1 MLRIT
6 WRGCI
11 PYRGIGLEIS
21 FSFIVLLAVARK
33 FPARNAAVLCNLDL
47 IRTILRAGEEIICK
61 TAIYFFDAVE

>member
-1 MLRIT
+1 
-6 WRGCI
+6 
-11 PYRGIGLEIS
+11 
-21 FSFIVLLAVARK
+21 VARK